1 MKEKSIEYIINNG
14 FELSH
19 NHSYNN
25 ISAFIKDKDLI
36 FVNQKG
42 LIFSTPNVIEKY
54 FKNGKR
60 ES

>member
-1 MKEKSIEYIINNG
+1 MKEKSIEYLIKNG

-25 ISAFIKDKDLI
+25 ISAFFKDKDLI

-42 LIFSTPNVIEKY
+42 LIFSTPNIIEKY
-54 FKNGKR
+54 FNNGKR

>member
-19 NHSYNN
+19 INSYNN
-25 ISAFIKDKDLI
+25 ILAFVKDKDLI

-42 LIFSTPNVIEKY
+42 LIFSNPNVIEKY